1 MAVYT
6 RFLDSELQEFLKHY
20 DIGTVTDLKE
30 IEQGVENTNYFL
42 TTTINKYVLTIYEK
56 RVNVDDLPYF
66 LAFSDYLNSQHIS
79 TPSPVKNIYGGSF
92 ADFMGKKAA
101 IITFLHGKNLDIP
114 NINQC
119 ASAGKFVATIHNA
132 QAGFAMT
139 RPNDLS
145 PRGSLWALYDKI
157 KYLLQDKLP
166 HFYGAIETEF
176 LFLQENYPTNLSIGN
191 IHADIFPDN
200 MFFQGDDAIGI
211 IDFYFSSTDFL
222 AYDLAIVLCA
232 WCFDKGQFNPN
243 KFYALLKAYQK
254 TRILSDNEI
263 NNLPILMRGAAM
275 RFFLTRSHDVLF
287 HDKNAL
293 VIPKN
298 PQEYYDIL
306 MFLQNFTL
314 EQGNL

>member
-1 MAVYT
+1 
-6 RFLDSELQEFLKHY
+6 
-20 DIGTVTDLKE
+20 
-30 IEQGVENTNYFL
+30 
-42 TTTINKYVLTIYEK
+42 
-56 RVNVDDLPYF
+56 
-66 LAFSDYLNSQHIS
+66 
-79 TPSPVKNIYGGSF
+79 
-92 ADFMGKKAA
+92 
-101 IITFLHGKNLDIP
+101 
-114 NINQC
+114 
-119 ASAGKFVATIHNA
+119 
-132 QAGFAMT
+132 
-139 RPNDLS
+139 
-145 PRGSLWALYDKI
+145 
-157 KYLLQDKLP
+157 
-166 HFYGAIETEF
+166 
-176 LFLQENYPTNLSIGN
+176 
-191 IHADIFPDN
+191 

-306 MFLQNFTL
+306 VFLQNFTL